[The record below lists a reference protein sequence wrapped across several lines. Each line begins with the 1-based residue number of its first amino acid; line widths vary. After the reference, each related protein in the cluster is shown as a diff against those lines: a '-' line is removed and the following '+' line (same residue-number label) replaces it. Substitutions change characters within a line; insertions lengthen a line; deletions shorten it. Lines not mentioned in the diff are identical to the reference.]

1 MKRFAKSDPNPPRIL
16 PILVLS
22 ALVSCAACGYHIA
35 GSVGNLPEGVHSL
48 GIPTF
53 KNNTH
58 PPQYRLEQQIT
69 AAVLKEFALRTR
81 IPISSKTNGV
91 DAVLQGE
98 IRNLNS
104 SPITFGTDAFA
115 SAFLVTVEMS
125 AKLVRVKDG
134 AVLWENP
141 SFSFQARY
149 ELNTKVTQFFSEENA
164 AVDRL
169 ARDFAASLASSILI
183 R

>member
-1 MKRFAKSDPNPPRIL
+1 MRSIVGGAIAL
-16 PILVLS
+16 IVCAGLMS
-22 ALVSCAACGYHIA
+22 AGCGYHLS
-35 GSVGNLPEGVHSL
+35 GSVRNLPGGVHSL

-53 KNNTH
+53 KNLTKE
-58 PPQYRLEQQIT
+58 YRLEQQIT

-81 IPISSKTNGV
+81 IPVTSQSSAV
-91 DAVLQGE
+91 DAVLEGE

-115 SAFLVTVEMS
+115 SAFVVTVEIS
-125 AKLVRVKDG
+125 VKLVRLKDG

-141 SFSFQARY
+141 SLSFQARY
-149 ELNTKVTQFFSEENA
+149 ELNSKVTQFFSEENA

-169 ARDFAASLASSILI
+169 ARDFAASLASAVLN